1 MKKRA
6 ITFDDY
12 QQRAQRTA
20 IYPNR
25 GKNFIY
31 PTLGFVGE
39 AGELAD
45 KVKKT
50 FRDSEGWMSEE
61 VRQAILNEIG
71 DVLWYMAALCT
82 ELKTSISDVARQNL
96 EKLESRQKRG
106 VIPGSGDNR

>member
-1 MKKRA
+1 M
-6 ITFDDY
+6 TLDDY
-12 QQRAQRTA
+12 QKRAQKTA

-39 AGELAD
+39 AGELAN
-45 KVKKT
+45 KVKKV
-50 FRDSEGWMSEE
+50 FRDDEGRMSEE

-82 ELKTSISDVARQNL
+82 ELKTSISGVAKKNL

-106 VIPGSGDNR
+106 VLPGSGDNR